1 MDKIIAVVGPT
12 GIGKTSLSLKL
23 AKELKGEII
32 SGDSMQ
38 VYSQMNIGTAKIL
51 PDQMEGIIHHLVGIQ
66 NYSEPYNVKI
76 FQNKSRQAIQEILK
90 KGKVPI
96 FCGGTGLY
104 LKAALYDYEFEEEE
118 PDLEYTTFL
127 NTLSN
132 ETLYSM
138 LEEQDPK
145 AAKTI
150 HPHNRK
156 RVIRALQIVHS
167 GLSKSQREDRQE
179 HRLLYDVYF
188 IGLDMNRDQLYARID
203 QRVEEMFEQGLP
215 EEVCTLFKDPKT
227 WEYTSF
233 QGIGYKE
240 FRPYLEGKT
249 DLASVK
255 KEIQKHSRQYAKRQY
270 TWFKNQM
277 PVHWFDKN
285 DLSILD
291 AVKEWYYGK

>member
-1 MDKIIAVVGPT
+1 MDKVIAVVGPT

-23 AKELKGEII
+23 AKELNGEII

-51 PDQMEGIIHHLVGIQ
+51 PEQMEGIPHHLVGIQ
-66 NYSEPYNVKI
+66 KYSEPYNVKI
-76 FQNKSRQAIQEILK
+76 FQNKSRKAIQEILK

-118 PDLEYTTFL
+118 PDLEYTAFL
-127 NTLSN
+127 NALSN

-167 GLSKSQREDRQE
+167 GLSKSQREARQE

-188 IGLDMNRDQLYARID
+188 IGLDMDRDQLYARID
-203 QRVEEMFEQGLP
+203 QRVEEMFEQGLAK
-215 EEVCTLFKDPKT
+215 EVCTLFKDPKT

-249 DLASVK
+249 DLESVK

-285 DLSILD
+285 DVSILD